1 MIGVLRRAVDNFLGR
16 GEAAVTVPVMDGPLK
31 PNQLLE
37 AAGRVLTAPD
47 IDNLA
52 ATADGML
59 YTSGPTVVGIP
70 GGEVARFPS
79 VISCLAVDGSGA
91 MAIGFEDGG
100 IEIRGGAHDGRRF
113 EQTNG
118 QKFNCPTA
126 ALFLDADTL
135 VVTNGSAQHRA
146 SQWRR
151 DLMTLGRSGTV
162 WRLELATDKA
172 LALASGVAWPCGIAV
187 AADGR
192 LFIRTREHL
201 YCFGKTPAK

>member
-1 MIGVLRRAVDNFLGR
+1 MLRRAVDNFLGR

-37 AAGRVLTAPD
+37 AAGRVLTAPE

-52 ATADGML
+52 ATAEGML
-59 YTSGPTVVGIP
+59 YTSGNTLVGIP

-79 VISCLAVDGSGA
+79 VITCLAVDVGGA

-113 EQTNG
+113 DQVNG
-118 QKFNCPTA
+118 QKLNCPTA
-126 ALFLDADTL
+126 ALFLDANTL
-135 VVTNGSAQHRA
+135 IVTNGSAQHRP

-162 WRLELATDKA
+162 WRLDLSTGKA
-172 LALASGVAWPCGIAV
+172 LALASGIAWPCGIARCARRPPV
-187 AADGR
+187 R
-192 LFIRTREHL
+192 LRSPGATT
-201 YCFGKTPAK
+201 CC

>member
-1 MIGVLRRAVDNFLGR
+1 
-16 GEAAVTVPVMDGPLK
+16 MDGPLK

-59 YTSGPTVVGIP
+59 YTSGSTVVGIP

-79 VISCLAVDGSGA
+79 AISCLAVDGSGA
-91 MAIGFEDGG
+91 MAIGLEDGG

-113 EQTNG
+113 DQRNG
-118 QKFNCPTA
+118 HKLNRPTAALFLGCDTARRLNRPTA

-162 WRLELATDKA
+162 WRLDLAT
-172 LALASGVAWPCGIAV
+172 
-187 AADGR
+187 
-192 LFIRTREHL
+192 
-201 YCFGKTPAK
+201 